1 MRELGPQHWRRQM
14 TTDKALEL
22 AERVLQQR
30 KALAISVEE
39 RKEAAQALDKI
50 YELRNNLANLAH

>member
-1 MRELGPQHWRRQM
+1 M